1 MRLLLVLLAGFLAAA
16 PVGAVPDR
24 PPKKKIPAPQGAN
37 EFQGTWLIVS
47 IEYNGKKIEGIGD
60 RDLRVVITAGKIAWM
75 QRGRTVSEA
84 SYKVDSTK
92 NPKQIETT
100 MILGP
105 QKGKVSTVT
114 YRLEG
119 DTLTLSQSRD
129 PKQAAK
135 GFQGRGA
142 RHVVLVLKRK
152 KG

>member
-24 PPKKKIPAPQGAN
+24 PPKKKIPAPQAAN

-47 IEYNGKKIEGIGD
+47 IEYNGKKIERIGD

-92 NPKQIETT
+92 NPKQIEST

-105 QKGKVSTVT
+105 QKGKVSIAT

-119 DTLTLSQSRD
+119 DTLKLSQTQDR
-129 PKQAAK
+129 KQAAK
-135 GFQGRGA
+135 GFRGRGA
-142 RHVVLVLKRK
+142 RHVVLVLKRQ

>member
-1 MRLLLVLLAGFLAAA
+1 MSLGISLPRGAPLRSASASHGFGLKPVASRFLSSVVSALNLGTAGLSAC
-16 PVGAVPDR
+16 
-24 PPKKKIPAPQGAN
+24 
-37 EFQGTWLIVS
+37 
-47 IEYNGKKIEGIGD
+47 
-60 RDLRVVITAGKIAWM
+60 AGKIAWM

-92 NPKQIETT
+92 NPKQIEST

-119 DTLTLSQSRD
+119 DTLRLSQTQDR
-129 PKQAAK
+129 KQAAK

-142 RHVVLVLKRK
+142 RQVVLVLKRQ

>member
-1 MRLLLVLLAGFLAAA
+1 MRLLLVLLAGFLVA
-16 PVGAVPDR
+16 PPAGAVPDR
-24 PPKKKIPAPQGAN
+24 PPKKKIPAPQAADK
-37 EFQGTWLIVS
+37 FQGTWVIVS
-47 IEYNGKKIEGIGD
+47 IEYNGKRIERLGAGD
-60 RDLRVVITAGKIAWM
+60 LKVIIMPGKIAWM

-92 NPKQIETT
+92 NPKQIEST

-119 DTLTLSQSRD
+119 DTLRLSQTQDR
-129 PKQAAK
+129 KQAAK

-142 RHVVLVLKRK
+142 RQVVLVLKRQ